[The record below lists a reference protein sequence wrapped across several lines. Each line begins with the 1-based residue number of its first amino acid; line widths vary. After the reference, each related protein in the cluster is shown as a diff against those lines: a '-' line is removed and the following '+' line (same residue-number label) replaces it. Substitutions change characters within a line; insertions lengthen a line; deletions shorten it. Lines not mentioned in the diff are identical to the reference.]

1 MPGEIVIH
9 GGPELHSAL
18 SGLERDLR
26 DMSTLNR
33 EAGEV
38 VVRAIG
44 VAAPRVSGALAG
56 SFHAVG
62 TKDKATVE
70 SDLIYAGV
78 IENGNP
84 EHNIDAQHYAA
95 GALES
100 ATGEVTAAY
109 EGGVAKMT
117 SKAEH

>member
-1 MPGEIVIH
+1 MPNEIIVH

-18 SGLERDLR
+18 MGLERDLR
-26 DMSTLNR
+26 DMTALNH
-33 EAGEV
+33 EVALEVAG
-38 VVRAIG
+38 RISG
-44 VAAPRVSGALAG
+44 AAPRVSGALAG
-56 SFHAVG
+56 SFRGTG

-78 IENGNP
+78 IENGWA

-95 GALES
+95 GAVEGS
-100 ATGEVTAAY
+100 TADVVSTY
-109 EGGVAKMT
+109 ENGVEKMT